1 MEITKQNQTFNLKD
15 TTSDG
20 WTVSGSATQEVDG
33 NTSINFSVSKDGELN
48 NQVGYYN
55 YNVPTDGMVNINI
68 TAIPEN
74 LDAVIDY
81 TQTATKKL
89 KIISLTKQFLSN
101 MGRKKPNS
109 APSGLSEGGKTGK
122 GKGKKCK

>member
-20 WTVSGSATQEVDG
+20 WTVSGSATQEVNG

-74 LDAVIDY
+74 LDAVIDS
-81 TQTATKKL
+81 TQTATKKIKDYL
-89 KIISLTKQFLSN
+89 ANQTISK
-101 MGRKKPNS
+101 
-109 APSGLSEGGKTGK
+109 
-122 GKGKKCK
+122 

>member
-81 TQTATKKL
+81 TQTATQ
-89 KIISLTKQFLSN
+89 KIKDYLANQTISK
-101 MGRKKPNS
+101 
-109 APSGLSEGGKTGK
+109 
-122 GKGKKCK
+122 

>member
-20 WTVSGSATQEVDG
+20 WTVSGSATQEVNG

-55 YNVPTDGMVNINI
+55 YNVPTDGMVSVNI
-68 TAIPEN
+68 TALPEN

-81 TQTATKKL
+81 TQTATQLIKDYL
-89 KIISLTKQFLSN
+89 ANQTISK
-101 MGRKKPNS
+101 
-109 APSGLSEGGKTGK
+109 
-122 GKGKKCK
+122 

>member
-81 TQTATKKL
+81 TQTATKKIKVYL
-89 KIISLTKQFLSN
+89 ANQTISK
-101 MGRKKPNS
+101 
-109 APSGLSEGGKTGK
+109 
-122 GKGKKCK
+122 

>member
-1 MEITKQNQTFNLKD
+1 MEITKQNQTFNLSD
-15 TTSDG
+15 TTSNG

-48 NQVGYYN
+48 SQVGYYN

-68 TAIPEN
+68 TALPEN

-81 TQTATKKL
+81 TQTATQLIKDYL
-89 KIISLTKQFLSN
+89 ANQTISK
-101 MGRKKPNS
+101 
-109 APSGLSEGGKTGK
+109 
-122 GKGKKCK
+122 

>member
-81 TQTATKKL
+81 TQTATKKIKGYL
-89 KIISLTKQFLSN
+89 ANQTISK
-101 MGRKKPNS
+101 
-109 APSGLSEGGKTGK
+109 
-122 GKGKKCK
+122 